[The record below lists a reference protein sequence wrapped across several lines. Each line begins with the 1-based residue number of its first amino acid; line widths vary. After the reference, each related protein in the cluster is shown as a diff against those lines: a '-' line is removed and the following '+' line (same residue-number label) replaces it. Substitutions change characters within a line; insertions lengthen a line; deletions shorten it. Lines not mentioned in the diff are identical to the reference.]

1 MAGNW
6 QTAVWG
12 SWLIWVGA
20 VVPVANWRDSQSL
33 SQSFTRSIWLQL
45 GKALTKPD
53 EVNALSIPRLADSS
67 FHFRW
72 VLQAGKGGAPGTEL
86 FGISKCG

>member
-6 QTAVWG
+6 QTAVCG

-33 SQSFTRSIWLQL
+33 SQSFTRTIWLQL
-45 GKALTKPD
+45 GTALTKPAED
-53 EVNALSIPRLADSS
+53 NTLSIPRSTGLS

-72 VLQAGKGGAPGTEL
+72 VLQVGKGGALWTEL